1 MRTKDWKPE
10 KEPKA
15 LLIGHDPRLKA
26 SDTIAEFSLFANYYF
41 ESKSKDRSY
50 KSKLGLAASVFNQI
64 TDITNG
70 NIKPEEIYVTNLCNL
85 ALPRALDGKTVYI
98 PEDKALEGYE
108 NIKRILSENPTIKYI
123 FPMSLQVNYWLQM
136 LGLYDS
142 ENSFKEFS
150 APKPVGVENSSP
162 YYEATKRR
170 AFLMICGNRYKV
182 TDSNQVVIPILHAKC
197 YPLNERFKAYKP
209 AYDRISSYFL

>member
-1 MRTKDWKPE
+1 MKTKDWKPE
-10 KEPKA
+10 KQPIA

-26 SDTIAEFSLFANYYF
+26 SDTIAEYSLFANYYF
-41 ESKSKDRSY
+41 DSNIKDRTFKRKY
-50 KSKLGLAASVFNQI
+50 KLAASAFNQI

-85 ALPRALDGKTVYI
+85 ALPRALDGKIVYI
-98 PEDKALEGYE
+98 PEDKALEGFE

-123 FPMSLQVNYWLQM
+123 FPMSQQVNYWLQM

-150 APKPVGVENSSP
+150 APKPIGVENSSP
-162 YYEATKRR
+162 YYEATKQR
-170 AFLMICGNRYKV
+170 AFLMICGNKYKV